1 MWIHIDGRDQ
11 KVINPIHIKRMLAD
25 GGVEIPDPTAQE
37 QEEAPQ
43 APEQPGGPPESGEVH
58 DGAEQTP
65 GLEQSPESDPAHA
78 QSDDKKPKRGSK
90 S

>member
-25 GGVEIPDPTAQE
+25 GGVEIADPTVQK

-43 APEQPGGPPESGEVH
+43 APEQTGEPPKSGEDNGGTEQTGEPEQPPEG
-58 DGAEQTP
+58 DP
-65 GLEQSPESDPAHA
+65 EQS
-78 QSDDKKPKRGSK
+78 QNDDKKPKRSSK
-90 S
+90 P